1 MKIND
6 LNRIALG
13 INTAR
18 GINII
23 SLGFRLRKKPDKTP
37 EEEAAARAFI
47 RTFAWTVALVII
59 MCIVL
64 AVMTG
69 LTMSPAGTEYDGEYI
84 TYCRTNTRDVRND
97 HARMVVRVHPV
108 IRGLVEKCRGK
119 ERVFNFSER
128 FSSMGHLNHSINIGL
143 KEIGRELGIEN
154 LQFYAARH
162 SMATI
167 AINDVRIDK
176 WTVNEMLCHTDMA
189 MKVTDLYIKKD
200 FAPVN
205 EANFRLLEYMFKDE
219 GRD

>member
-69 LTMSPAGTEYDGEYI
+69 LTMSPAGTEYDGEYEESRTGIIDDGRIRYVKTTII
-84 TYCRTNTRDVRND
+84 T
-97 HARMVVRVHPV
+97 
-108 IRGLVEKCRGK
+108 
-119 ERVFNFSER
+119 
-128 FSSMGHLNHSINIGL
+128 
-143 KEIGRELGIEN
+143 
-154 LQFYAARH
+154 
-162 SMATI
+162 
-167 AINDVRIDK
+167 
-176 WTVNEMLCHTDMA
+176 
-189 MKVTDLYIKKD
+189 
-200 FAPVN
+200 
-205 EANFRLLEYMFKDE
+205 
-219 GRD
+219 

>member
-47 RTFAWTVALVII
+47 LTFAWTVALVII

-69 LTMSPAGTEYDGEYI
+69 ITMSPVGTEYDGEYEES
-84 TYCRTNTRDVRND
+84 RTGIIDDGRIRYVKND
-97 HARMVVRVHPV
+97 LYYIEPQDYGLPSDLQDGTHIAVYFDENDNVVACINQDTADAIRQQRVVALMIAMGGCVAGMVIFAIIARATFGKPWYRWVAS
-108 IRGLVEKCRGK
+108 IRG
-119 ERVFNFSER
+119 
-128 FSSMGHLNHSINIGL
+128 
-143 KEIGRELGIEN
+143 
-154 LQFYAARH
+154 
-162 SMATI
+162 
-167 AINDVRIDK
+167 
-176 WTVNEMLCHTDMA
+176 
-189 MKVTDLYIKKD
+189 
-200 FAPVN
+200 
-205 EANFRLLEYMFKDE
+205 
-219 GRD
+219 